1 MKLSF
6 VFSLLYTIYG
16 VFSITPGTIPDEPPT
31 IGKYKAVLDA
41 NWRWL
46 HYQGGYQNCF
56 DGSWKC
62 GNECDNC
69 VLEGVTANQYK
80 IVYGISENNN
90 QLELQFITEN
100 NVGSRLYLLENNK
113 YWLPN
118 LLNKQISIDIDVSEL
133 PCSLNAAVYLV
144 QMNSTALDNLGV
156 GYGDAQCPTDIKYF
170 DTGKANTNKSPIC
183 SVEIDLI
190 ETNSESLAWTLH
202 PCDGNQCDKS
212 GADANS
218 YRQGYHNFYGKGKT
232 IDTNHPFTVITQ
244 FIGDPL
250 TEVKRYYKQN
260 DKIIEH
266 PGGSLTSESIQKWKT
281 LQQEPHTFELY
292 GGFDSL
298 TKAIKQ
304 GMTFIISIWDDQA
317 THMTWLDS
325 GDRGPCQPNFN
336 VRHTSPNVKARFSN
350 IVLEDI
356 VNYPHNECDSQNKCQ
371 VKHRQLPL
379 KLVKCVDNPNYRDPY
394 WGDSCTQWASYSC
407 TGQSFSNELMQAC
420 PVACKICTPSTQMPV
435 PATPLPIPS
444 TGSTSVSSV
453 NTGSISTTMQSVLN
467 RHNKYRCMHGVPL
480 MTWDPVIAANAQAW
494 ADMSM
499 GVMKHSPHT
508 SRSNIGGFWAL
519 GENLALG
526 VTDAVAVD
534 LWYSEISNTNGGMV
548 SDFSPSTGHYSQVI
562 WKDSI
567 TLGCGVYNK
576 LIVCQYGPAGNSG
589 DYTQVT
595 PPIPGKVCSD
605 GGVV

>member
-1 MKLSF
+1 MAISSLSKITVPLASDSSSSNQGLLMPKL
-6 VFSLLYTIYG
+6 
-16 VFSITPGTIPDEPPT
+16 
-31 IGKYKAVLDA
+31 
-41 NWRWL
+41 
-46 HYQGGYQNCF
+46 
-56 DGSWKC
+56 
-62 GNECDNC
+62 
-69 VLEGVTANQYK
+69 QYRFR
-80 IVYGISENNN
+80 VS
-90 QLELQFITEN
+90 
-100 NVGSRLYLLENNK
+100 LENFGVSAGEVTELTK
-113 YWLPN
+113 QVVDVTRPN
-118 LLNKQISIDIDVSEL
+118 VSFETMTVDVYNSR
-133 PCSLNAAVYLV
+133 VYLAGKHTWEAITLTLRDDATGAV
-144 QMNSTALDNLGV
+144 QKLVGEQLQRQFDFMEQSSAASGIDYKFVTRIEILDGGNGN
-156 GYGDAQCPTDIKYF
+156 YAP
-170 DTGKANTNKSPIC
+170 
-183 SVEIDLI
+183 
-190 ETNSESLAWTLH
+190 ETL
-202 PCDGNQCDKS
+202 D
-212 GADANS
+212 
-218 YRQGYHNFYGKGKT
+218 
-232 IDTNHPFTVITQ
+232 
-244 FIGDPL
+244 
-250 TEVKRYYKQN
+250 
-260 DKIIEH
+260 
-266 PGGSLTSESIQKWKT
+266 
-281 LQQEPHTFELY
+281 TFELY
-292 GGFDSL
+292 GCFDSL